1 MDQKDLITG
10 WLKLYNLLN
19 GTSYSVIEWP
29 DETERR
35 LQDIDALCQDSSGNR
50 LAVEH
55 TLIQPFTGAKED
67 DARFLRTLA
76 ALEDNPALIVPG
88 FTIHVS
94 QPIASVPK
102 GVKWDSLRRDILHAL
117 VTILPSLP
125 AGPSQP
131 NISSQGITIPLTVW
145 KNPVEHSEVATFKT
159 GRIWP
164 GDPGPDLILT
174 ALRAKVPKLARY
186 HDAKKLLLLEKDAIA
201 GTIESQ
207 FEMLPNN
214 SETQSLLQ
222 QIDMIWGVNT
232 AGTFSA
238 PVIFSDDIW
247 PTIRTMVGS
256 LDLSTGEFWQRPN

>member
-1 MDQKDLITG
+1 MDQKDLIIG

-19 GTSYSVIEWP
+19 GTSYAVIDWP
-29 DETERR
+29 DEKERR

-50 LAVEH
+50 LAAEH
-55 TLIQPFTGAKED
+55 TLIQPFMGAKED

-76 ALEDNPALIVPG
+76 DLEDNPTLIVPG

-94 QPIASVPK
+94 QPVASVPK
-102 GVKWDSLRRDILHAL
+102 GIQWDALRQDILNTLA
-117 VTILPSLP
+117 TALPSLP
-125 AGPSQP
+125 AGASQL
-131 NISSQGITIPLTVW
+131 NASSQGIIIPLAVW
-145 KNPVEHSEVATFKT
+145 KNPVELSEVPTFKT

-174 ALRAKVPKLARY
+174 ALKAKVPKLARY
-186 HDAKKLLLLEKDAIA
+186 YDAKKLLLLEKDAIA
-201 GTIESQ
+201 GTVESQ
-207 FEMLPNN
+207 FEKLPNN

-238 PVIFSDDIW
+238 PVIFSNDIW
-247 PTIRTMVGS
+247 PTIRTKVGS
-256 LDLSTGEFWQRPN
+256 LDLSTGKFWQRPN